1 MKLALKTPHWKGWS
15 TDQSPGPE
23 GQVDC
28 ENSNG
33 GEQGVSEAQRG
44 EACPEIERIIFCLRK
59 LWWAEK
65 TNWLIWPLPAQR
77 EIFKI
82 NILKTIR
89 LTDKM
94 KTMGKYVFFFLFY
107 STYPSVGSVSVL
119 QESKRDGKQIQ
130 NVYQPTMFPSGDE
143 VFTQWRLNSKFESQ
157 ATLDLDSAVT
167 VSWTGN
173 MCSY

>member
-1 MKLALKTPHWKGWS
+1 MKLALKTPHRKGWS
-15 TDQSPGPE
+15 TDQSPGPG

-33 GEQGVSEAQRG
+33 REQGVSEAQRG
-44 EACPEIERIIFCLRK
+44 EACPEIERIIFCLRR

-94 KTMGKYVFFFLFY
+94 KTMFKYVFSLLRTPQWEVSLYYRKAKEMGNKFRMFISQPCFLLVMKF
-107 STYPSVGSVSVL
+107 S
-119 QESKRDGKQIQ
+119 
-130 NVYQPTMFPSGDE
+130 PSGDW
-143 VFTQWRLNSKFESQ
+143 TLNLNPKRRLI
-157 ATLDLDSAVT
+157 
-167 VSWTGN
+167 
-173 MCSY
+173 

>member
-1 MKLALKTPHWKGWS
+1 MKLAFKTPHRKGWS
-15 TDQSPGPE
+15 TDQSRGPD

-44 EACPEIERIIFCLRK
+44 EACPEIERIIFCLRR

-94 KTMGKYVFFFLFY
+94 KTMFKYVFFS

-119 QESKRDGKQIQ
+119 QGSKRDGKQYQ

-173 MCSY
+173 ICSY